1 MPQSFFYYK
10 AYNTGQLTILQS
22 MWYVVIH
29 NYAEGVIGCAFSM
42 TNNIL
47 HYLY

>member
-29 NYAEGVIGCAFSM
+29 NYAEGVIRCAFSM